1 MSVLKILI
9 LEAVG
14 LQIRPSRNWEESSM
28 NAVIGILTLLL
39 AAATL
44 YYSYKT
50 YRFTRETEKKREEA
64 ERQNLKDE
72 YDAMME
78 NSDFP
83 MSIEQREYFAKKSQ
97 LEKRLKRK

>member
-1 MSVLKILI
+1 MDYLNQF
-9 LEAVG
+9 AG
-14 LQIRPSRNWEESSM
+14 LFSLL
-28 NAVIGILTLLL
+28 AVI
-39 AAATL
+39 AAVVVPIVI
-44 YYSYKT
+44 
-50 YRFTRETEKKREEA
+50 YRIQRRN
-64 ERQNLKDE
+64 ERQDAIDE

>member
-1 MSVLKILI
+1 
-9 LEAVG
+9 
-14 LQIRPSRNWEESSM
+14 M

-83 MSIEQREYFAKKSQ
+83 MSIEQREYFAKKSK

>member
-1 MSVLKILI
+1 MECLNQF
-9 LEAVG
+9 AG
-14 LQIRPSRNWEESSM
+14 LFSLL
-28 NAVIGILTLLL
+28 AVI
-39 AAATL
+39 AAVVVPIII
-44 YYSYKT
+44 YKIQ
-50 YRFTRETEKKREEA
+50 RRN
-64 ERQNLKDE
+64 ERQDAIDE

>member
-1 MSVLKILI
+1 MDYLNQF
-9 LEAVG
+9 AG
-14 LQIRPSRNWEESSM
+14 LFSLL
-28 NAVIGILTLLL
+28 AVI
-39 AAATL
+39 AAVVVPIII
-44 YYSYKT
+44 YKIQ
-50 YRFTRETEKKREEA
+50 RRN
-64 ERQNLKDE
+64 ERQDAIDE